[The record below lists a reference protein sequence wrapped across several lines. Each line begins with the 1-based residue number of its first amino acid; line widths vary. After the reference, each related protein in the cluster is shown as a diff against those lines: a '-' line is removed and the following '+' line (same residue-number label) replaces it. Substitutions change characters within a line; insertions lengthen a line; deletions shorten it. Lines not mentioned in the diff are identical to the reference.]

1 MLEKTAM
8 APERRESA
16 RRQPKATTYV
26 ALRPEFVKLGKLL
39 DISSSGLCFKY
50 IAKGDLG
57 PGPDILEMDMFIS
70 GNGYYLPNVPC
81 RLVYDVK
88 TEKEMTLMIGLEYRR
103 CGLEFTR
110 LSDKQRGQLEYYLTH
125 HTAEAG

>member
-1 MLEKTAM
+1 ME
-8 APERRESA
+8 PERREKQ

-39 DISSSGLCFKY
+39 DISSSGLCFEY
-50 IAKGDLG
+50 IAKGDLV
-57 PGPDILEMDMFIS
+57 PGPDTLELDMFIS

-81 RLVYDVK
+81 RQVYDAR
-88 TEKEMTLMIGLEYRR
+88 TEKKLTFMVDLEYRR

-110 LSDKQRGQLEYYLTH
+110 MSEKLMGQLEYYLTN
-125 HTAEAG
+125 HTAGGE